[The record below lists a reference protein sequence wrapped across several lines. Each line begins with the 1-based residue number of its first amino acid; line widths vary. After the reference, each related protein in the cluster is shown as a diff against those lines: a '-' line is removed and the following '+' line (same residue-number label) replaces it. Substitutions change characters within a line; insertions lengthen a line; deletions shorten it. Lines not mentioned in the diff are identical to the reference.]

1 MDNKTRLF
9 VDMDGTLAVFRPVN
23 KLETLYEKGYFL
35 NLPPHR
41 NVVAGI
47 QSLLQDAEFENIEV
61 YILSAVL
68 SDSKYALQEKNA
80 WLDKHLPEIDMEHR
94 IFPPCG
100 ENKRD
105 YIPGGIR
112 DDDFLLDDY
121 TKNLNAWQPPAKG
134 IKLVNAIN
142 DTRGSWAHDRIYY
155 DTAPDELAGDIL
167 YLMKDKNKTVRKKI
181 DEIKVDKIEI
191 KTENKDSKFRI

>member
-1 MDNKTRLF
+1 MDNNKTRLF

-61 YILSAVL
+61 FILSAVL
-68 SDSKYALQEKNA
+68 SDSKYALEEKNA

-105 YIPGGIR
+105 YIPGGIK

-121 TKNLNAWQPPAKG
+121 TRNLNA
-134 IKLVNAIN
+134 
-142 DTRGSWAHDRIYY
+142 
-155 DTAPDELAGDIL
+155 
-167 YLMKDKNKTVRKKI
+167 
-181 DEIKVDKIEI
+181 
-191 KTENKDSKFRI
+191 